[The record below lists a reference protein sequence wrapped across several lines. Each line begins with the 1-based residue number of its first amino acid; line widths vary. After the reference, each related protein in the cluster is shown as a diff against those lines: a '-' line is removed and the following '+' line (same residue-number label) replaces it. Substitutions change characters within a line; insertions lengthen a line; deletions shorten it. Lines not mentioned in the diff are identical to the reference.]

1 MNLKKSAIIVSA
13 FMAAATSLRAQL
25 YFVGNCNKDALSYK
39 CGEEMVFDIA
49 LFDGDKPKVGQQLEW
64 IVESDDGTKMRTGKA
79 ISGEKPLR
87 LTTKCDKPGFVRV
100 RVFAVDENGKRV
112 ESKVAKDWGRKTT
125 VDFQGGAGACVEK
138 IQNSGEEPKDFDAF
152 WKRQLDA
159 QKKIPLECGRKF
171 LPNYSKNG
179 FDVWELT
186 VSCLG
191 KPAKA
196 FLSIPKNAKDK
207 SLPLVVQ
214 FHGYGVGRINPSNE
228 TGAIKLSVMR
238 HSYEL
243 LREPE
248 YYKAMQQGELK
259 GFGLS
264 AEKNRNPED
273 CYFKFM
279 VMRDLRAIEYVKK
292 NVGQWNGKDITVK
305 GGSMGAFQ
313 SIFVSSLDKDI
324 TRCIIDVPWMT
335 DLWASDC
342 GTTRIPCQFK
352 PRWTPSIR
360 YFDSTYAIKRV
371 KCPVAITAW
380 LGDYTCPP
388 AGIMVLY
395 NSAKVPVTIDFGQNG
410 THSGSR
416 SKPETSKHFSL
427 KKNF

>member
-1 MNLKKSAIIVSA
+1 
-13 FMAAATSLRAQL
+13 MAAATSLWAQL

-49 LFDGDKPKVGQQLEW
+49 LFDGDRPKVGQRLEW
-64 IVESDDGTKMRTGKA
+64 IVESDDGAKMRTGKA

-87 LTTKCDKPGFVRV
+87 LTSKCDKPGFVRV

-159 QKKIPLECGRKF
+159 QKKIPLECGRKL

-214 FHGYGVGRINPSNE
+214 FHGYGVGRIGPKTEND
-228 TGAIKLSVMR
+228 AILLDVMR

-264 AEKNRNPED
+264 AEKNRDPED

-279 VMRDLRAIEYVKK
+279 VMRDLRAVEYVKK

-313 SIFVSSLDKDI
+313 SVFVAALDKDVTSCKLHI
-324 TRCIIDVPWMT
+324 PWMS
-335 DLWASDC
+335 DLWASEC
-342 GTTRIPCQFK
+342 GSNRIRAVGHPE
-352 PRWTPSIR
+352 WTPSMR

-380 LGDYTCPP
+380 LGDYDCPP
-388 AGIMVLY
+388 SGVMVLY
-395 NSAKVPVTIDFGQNG
+395 NNANAPASLDFGQNG
-410 THSGSR
+410 MHGGSR
-416 SKPETSKHFSL
+416 SKPETSKHFVL
-427 KKNF
+427 KK

>member
-1 MNLKKSAIIVSA
+1 MNLKKSVIIVSA
-13 FMAAATSLRAQL
+13 FMAAATSLWAQL

-49 LFDGDKPKVGQQLEW
+49 LFDGDKPKVGQRLEW
-64 IVESDDGTKMRTGKA
+64 IVESDDGAKMRTGKA
-79 ISGEKPLR
+79 VSGEKPLR
-87 LTTKCDKPGFVRV
+87 LTTKCDVPGFVRV
-100 RVFAVDENGKRV
+100 RVFAVDENGKKFKGKFRDAWN
-112 ESKVAKDWGRKTT
+112 SPMIVA
-125 VDFQGGAGACVEK
+125 FEGGAGACVEK
-138 IQNSGEEPKDFDAF
+138 IQNSTEEPKNFDAF

-159 QKKIPLECGRKF
+159 QKKIPLECGRKL

-186 VSCLG
+186 VSRLG

-214 FHGYGVGRINPSNE
+214 FHGYGVDRINPSNE

-248 YYKAMQQGELK
+248 YYETMRNGELK
-259 GFGLS
+259 NFGIS
-264 AEKNRNPED
+264 AKKNRNPED

-313 SIFVSSLDKDI
+313 SVFVAALDKDVTSCKLHI
-324 TRCIIDVPWMT
+324 PWMS
-335 DLWASDC
+335 DLWASEC
-342 GTTRIPCQFK
+342 GSNRMRAVGHPE
-352 PRWTPSIR
+352 WTPSMR

-380 LGDYTCPP
+380 LGDYDCPP
-388 AGIMVLY
+388 SGVMVLY
-395 NSAKVPVTIDFGQNG
+395 NNANAPASLDFGQNG
-410 THSGSR
+410 MHGGSR
-416 SKPETSKHFSL
+416 SKPETSKHFVL
-427 KKNF
+427 KK

>member
-1 MNLKKSAIIVSA
+1 
-13 FMAAATSLRAQL
+13 MAAATSLWAQL

-49 LFDGDKPKVGQQLEW
+49 LFDGDKPKVGQRLEW
-64 IVESDDGTKMRTGKA
+64 IVESDDGAKMRTGKA
-79 ISGEKPLR
+79 VSGEKPLR
-87 LTTKCDKPGFVRV
+87 LTTKCDVPGFVRV
-100 RVFAVDENGKRV
+100 RVFAVDENGKKFKGKFRDAWN
-112 ESKVAKDWGRKTT
+112 SPMIVA
-125 VDFQGGAGACVEK
+125 FEGGAGACVEK

-159 QKKIPLECGRKF
+159 QKKIPLECGRKL
-171 LPNYSKNG
+171 LPDYSKNG

-214 FHGYGVGRINPSNE
+214 FHGYGVGRIGPKTEN
-228 TGAIKLSVMR
+228 GAILLDVMR

-313 SIFVSSLDKDI
+313 SVFVAALDKDVTSCKLHI
-324 TRCIIDVPWMT
+324 PWMS
-335 DLWASDC
+335 DLWASEC
-342 GTTRIPCQFK
+342 GSNRIRAVGHPE
-352 PRWTPSIR
+352 WTPSMR

-410 THSGSR
+410 THSGTR